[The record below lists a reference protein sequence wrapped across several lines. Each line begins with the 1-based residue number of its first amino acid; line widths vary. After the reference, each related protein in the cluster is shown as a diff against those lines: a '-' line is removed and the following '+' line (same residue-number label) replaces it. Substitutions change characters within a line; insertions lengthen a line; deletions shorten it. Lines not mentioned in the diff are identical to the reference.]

1 MLDLALVAKHLEV
14 HLVFLVQ
21 PGHVLPADLR
31 EIFPGHGLTGSSTI
45 APRTTVDS
53 PLPLPLLPSL
63 LVEAGQAVPVRPQPG
78 QVEPPEQPVSV
89 LLQGLQLQDGRVAD
103 VAGDTNL
110 LRGFE

>member
-31 EIFPGHGLTGSSTI
+31 EVLSGPVLTGSS
-45 APRTTVDS
+45 PTTTMS
-53 PLPLPLLPSL
+53 PPLLS
-63 LVEAGQAVPVRPQPG
+63 QDVPVRPQLG
-78 QVEPPEQPVSV
+78 HVEFPEQPVSV